1 MMLSDRE
8 VNLLCAEIAVET
20 LEAETDA
27 VWESVIAN
35 LMAMGE
41 MYTKEYESEWD

>member
-1 MMLSDRE
+1 MLSDKE
-8 VNLLCAEIAVET
+8 VNLLCAEIASET
-20 LEAETDA
+20 LDAEVEVSWASMVDQ
-27 VWESVIAN
+27 

>member
-1 MMLSDRE
+1 MLTDTE

-20 LEAETDA
+20 LEAETSA
-27 VWESVIAN
+27 VWESMIAN

>member
-1 MMLSDRE
+1 MLSDKE
-8 VNLLCAEIAVET
+8 VNLLCADIAAET
-20 LEAETDA
+20 LDADTEA
-27 VWESVIAN
+27 VWNSVVAN

>member
-1 MMLSDRE
+1 MLNDKE
-8 VNLLCAEIAVET
+8 VNLLCADIARET
-20 LEAETDA
+20 LEAESEA
-27 VWESVIAN
+27 VWESVVAN

>member
-1 MMLSDRE
+1 MLSDTE
-8 VNLLCAEIAVET
+8 VNLLCAEIARET
-20 LEAETDA
+20 LDAEVEVSWASMIDQ
-27 VWESVIAN
+27 